1 MRGWLKISAIILLS
15 LYLAGCGGVAR
26 EVKQEQMGVPA
37 VSSVRQVSMSHVSNL
52 ILVKVEV
59 RDYATLSEFKKKLA
73 SLSGVG
79 NIYQKFFSADQISE
93 LQVDYKG
100 PVQALV
106 DQIVNIKTT
115 RFATEVVSFNQSEI
129 TLNLISMI
137 QK

>member
-1 MRGWLKISAIILLS
+1 MKRWFKISAIILLS
-15 LYLAGCGGVAR
+15 LYLAGCGGVAQ
-26 EVKQEQMGVPA
+26 EVKQEQMSAPA
-37 VSSVRQVSMSHVSNL
+37 ASSVRHVSNL

-73 SLSGVG
+73 GLRGVG
-79 NIYQKFFSADQISE
+79 NIYQKSFSADQISE
-93 LQVDYKG
+93 LEVDYRG
-100 PVQALV
+100 PVQVLV

-115 RFATEVVSFNQSEI
+115 RFAIEIVSFNQSEI